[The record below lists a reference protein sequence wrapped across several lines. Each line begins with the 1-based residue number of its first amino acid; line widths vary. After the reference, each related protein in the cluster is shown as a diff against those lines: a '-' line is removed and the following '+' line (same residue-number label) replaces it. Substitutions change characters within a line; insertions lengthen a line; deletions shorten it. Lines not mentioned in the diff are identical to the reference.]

1 MNSDK
6 NSDKDILQTPIVLV
20 GMMGC
25 GKSALGKALSAALE
39 CPLYD
44 CDDLIVEEQGKP
56 ITQIF
61 ADEGEKAFRTLEQE
75 KMQDLLGRG
84 ACVISTG
91 GGAVTVVGVME
102 NIKARAASV
111 WLRCDVETILAR
123 LGDDDTRPLL
133 QCDNP
138 RKKLEE
144 LLSTRESLYA
154 QADIHVDNTSSDIQD
169 VVNTIIQELRT

>member
-6 NSDKDILQTPIVLV
+6 KGGKDISQTPIVLV

-25 GKSALGKALSAALE
+25 GKSALGKALSGALG
-39 CPLYD
+39 CALYD

-61 ADEGEKAFRTLEQE
+61 TDDGEQAFRLLEQE

-84 ACVISTG
+84 VCVISTG
-91 GGAVTVVGVME
+91 GGAVTVAGIME
-102 NIKARAASV
+102 DIKMRAISV
-111 WLRCDVETILAR
+111 WLRCDIDTILAR
-123 LGDDDTRPLL
+123 LGDEDTRPLL

-144 LLSTRESLYA
+144 LLSARESLYA
-154 QADIHVDNTSSDIQD
+154 QADIHVDNTFGDIQD
-169 VVNTIIQELRT
+169 VVNIIIQELRT